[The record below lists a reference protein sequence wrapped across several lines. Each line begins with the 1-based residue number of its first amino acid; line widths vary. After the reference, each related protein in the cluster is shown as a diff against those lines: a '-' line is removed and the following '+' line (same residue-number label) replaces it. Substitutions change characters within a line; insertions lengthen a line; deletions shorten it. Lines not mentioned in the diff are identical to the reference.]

1 MSFGQRIKTLR
12 REAGMTQEQLAELL
26 SISPQAVSRWET
38 DMAMPDI
45 SLLPPLANLFHVTT
59 DHLLGMETYQ
69 RDQRKAEFDEVF
81 HEYWLKD
88 EELSYQTALRAVA
101 EYPGNMEYME
111 WLASAEYY
119 LAIPCKDGEKYNR
132 LLESALKHYGIVFES
147 LKKGGDQERCNKVL
161 RGIVFVLSALGRK
174 AEAKEYALQIVSE
187 DDRDDMLSWCL
198 EGEERIKHGQKTADK
213 LLVKYL
219 FQLRFAGDTIEACTA
234 TEKIL
239 QILIPDGNYQYY
251 HNILQYNAFDKACV
265 LCARQRYDEAIAE
278 LQKARYHA
286 EEMVK
291 YHQGAWFRFTAP
303 LYDRLE
309 GEVKTRDASAV
320 DADNFIS
327 CLGNAC
333 FDPVRDREDFKAL
346 LQK

>member
-1 MSFGQRIKTLR
+1 MSFGQRIKALR
-12 REAGMTQEQLAELL
+12 REANMTQEQLAELL

-45 SLLPPLANLFHVTT
+45 SLLPPLANLFSVTT
-59 DHLLGMETYQ
+59 DHLLGMDTYQ

-119 LAIPCKDGEKYNR
+119 LAIPCKDDEKYNR
-132 LLESALKHYGIVFES
+132 LLESALKHYKIVFEN
-147 LKKGGDQERCNKVL
+147 LKTSGDQERCNKVL
-161 RGIVFVLSALGRK
+161 SGIVFVLSALGRK
-174 AEAKEYALQIVSE
+174 EEAKEYALQISNE
-187 DDRDDMLSWCL
+187 DERDEMLSWCL
-198 EGEERIKHGQKTADK
+198 EGEERIRHGQKTADK
-213 LLVKYL
+213 LLSKYL
-219 FQLRFAGDTIEACTA
+219 FQLRFTGDPLESCAAI
-234 TEKIL
+234 EKIL

-251 HNILQYNAFDKACV
+251 HNILQYNAIDKACV
-265 LCARQRYDEAIAE
+265 LCGRQRYDEAVAE
-278 LQKARYHA
+278 LKKARYHA

-291 YHQGAWFRFTAP
+291 YHQKTRFRFTAP
-303 LYDRLE
+303 LYDRME
-309 GEVKTRDASAV
+309 GEVKTKDS
-320 DADNFIS
+320 
-327 CLGNAC
+327 NANDVEDFHSRLNNRC
-333 FDPVRDREDFKAL
+333 FDPIRDREDFQAL